1 VAKHWNLLLTGG
13 HKVSISNTQKAYI
26 ISELSTVLSQVKTL
40 SHNGD
45 NPDVAHKILHVR
57 ADENFAMDFPELH
70 LMTDTFVAVQSA
82 HDNPSPA

>member
-1 VAKHWNLLLTGG
+1 MAKHWNLLLTGG

-26 ISELSTVLSQVKTL
+26 VSELSTVLSQVKTL

-45 NPDVAHKILHVR
+45 NPDTAHKLLHVR
-57 ADENFAMDFPELH
+57 ADENFPILFPELH

-82 HDNPSPA
+82 HDNARAA